1 MIPTT
6 DTHRQSHVHMSA
18 TGKIKERK
26 NAKKLGKRQK
36 KVGGNGGKESGC

>member
-6 DTHRQSHVHMSA
+6 DTHRQSHVHISA

-26 NAKKLGKRQK
+26 NGKKTGELKDRK
-36 KVGGNGGKESGC
+36 K